1 MDSKLPPV
9 VSIELVT
16 GEPARVYAL
25 GEHEEQEPELAALMD
40 RAAVMVAADPQAKG
54 ATA

>member
-16 GEPARVYAL
+16 GKPARVYAL
-25 GEHEEQEPELAALMD
+25 AEREEQESELGELLD
-40 RAAVMVAADPQAKG
+40 RAAGMVAADPQGKG
-54 ATA
+54 VTA